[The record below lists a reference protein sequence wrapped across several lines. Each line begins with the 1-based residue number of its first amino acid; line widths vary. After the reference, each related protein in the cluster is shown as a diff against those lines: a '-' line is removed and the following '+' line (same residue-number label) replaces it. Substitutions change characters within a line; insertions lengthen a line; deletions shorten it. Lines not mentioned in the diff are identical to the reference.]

1 MERELIF
8 IGGFFHFGF
17 VIFHLFFWK
26 IFKWK
31 KDLKSLLPVNRAVM
45 QIMNICLIFIFF
57 IIGSI
62 SLFHVDELLTESLGR
77 VFLISVS
84 GFWFLRLIL
93 QFVYFGIRRTLS
105 IILSVLFLLGS
116 IIYIIPVI

>member
-17 VIFHLFFWK
+17 VVFHLFFWK

-45 QIMNICLIFIFF
+45 QIMNICLIFMFF
-57 IIGSI
+57 LIGSI
-62 SLFHVDELLTESLGR
+62 SLFHSNELLTENLGR

-93 QFVYFGIRRTLS
+93 QFIYFGLRKSLSVILS
-105 IILSVLFLLGS
+105 ILFLIGS
-116 IIYIIPVI
+116 VIYIIPVL